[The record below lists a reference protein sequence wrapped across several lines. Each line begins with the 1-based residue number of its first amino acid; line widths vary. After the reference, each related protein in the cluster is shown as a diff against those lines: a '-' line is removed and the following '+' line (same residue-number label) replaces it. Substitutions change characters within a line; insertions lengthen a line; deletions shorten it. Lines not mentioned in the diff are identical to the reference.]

1 MKFLNQRGF
10 TLAQVVVAAGLL
22 GGLSLVVMNLSKQ
35 QSDITK
41 RANESQS
48 IMFFQDAVMTT
59 LANTTLCTDA
69 ITNPG
74 VGQIKDKT
82 STDLTAFGEFLQDS
96 YIDGQTKSDSSS
108 KIRIV
113 GFKIIKNS
121 ESQTL
126 LDGEKNALK
135 LRVHLMRESS
145 RYKTPRPLF
154 KDINFSAI
162 VTAGVATSCSTL
174 ESSSIE
180 SGIVEATKNICDGF
194 GGRMVDGQ
202 CDMSARIT
210 QIKEEAIIE
219 AINRITTNETINATV
234 ANSMCNDFGGTL
246 VNGQC
251 QLAVAAA
258 ETAPQEEEELPSS
271 VTVAGSSCPSGYSI
285 ASRTWVPETCG
296 SNIYACTTASFKT
309 GSSAPTC
316 SYRRGARDFKGRTC
330 TATTVI
336 NTTCNKS

>member
-1 MKFLNQRGF
+1 MKVFNQRGF

-48 IMFFQDAVMTT
+48 IMFFQDTVMTT

-82 STDLTAFGEFLQDS
+82 SNDLTGFGEFSKNS

-113 GFKIIKNS
+113 GFKVIKNS

-126 LDGEKNALK
+126 LDGEKNPLK

-145 RYKTPRPLF
+145 RYKTPKPIQ

-162 VTAGVATSCSTL
+162 VTGGVATSCSTL

-180 SGIVEATKNICDGF
+180 SGIIEATKNICDGF
-194 GGRMVDGQ
+194 GGTMVDGQ
-202 CDMSARIT
+202 CDMSARIS

-219 AINRITTNETINATV
+219 AINRITTNETINASV
-234 ANSMCNDFGGTL
+234 ANSMCNDFGGIL
-246 VNGQC
+246 VNGKC

-258 ETAPQEEEELPSS
+258 EETPAEEEELPSS
-271 VTVAGSSCPSGYSI
+271 VTVAGSSCPSGYSTV
-285 ASRTWVPETCG
+285 SRTWVPRTCG
-296 SNIYACTTASFKT
+296 AAPFACTTASFKRGT
-309 GSSAPTC
+309 TAPTC
-316 SYRRGARDFKGRTC
+316 SWGSPREGKKTC

-336 NTTCNKS
+336 NTNCNKS